1 MLKGGIKNP
10 NLDEKLQPYN
20 VTQQQRRDLLAFLR
34 SLTPAN
40 ARKPY
45 RRPTLPSGT

>member
-10 NLDEKLQPYN
+10 NLDEKLQPK
-20 VTQQQRRDLLAFLR
+20 QISPEQRRDLLAFLR
-34 SLTPAN
+34 SLTPTA
-40 ARKPY
+40 KTPY